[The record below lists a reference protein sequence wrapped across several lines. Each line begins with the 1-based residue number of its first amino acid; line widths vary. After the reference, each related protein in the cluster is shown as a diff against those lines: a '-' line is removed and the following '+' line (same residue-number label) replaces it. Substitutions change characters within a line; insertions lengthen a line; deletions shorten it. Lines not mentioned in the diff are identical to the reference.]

1 MKNKK
6 LVVQEPQ
13 EDSPVAQHDV
23 SNSSAP
29 QEQHQ
34 VGENVR
40 GQVTQVYNHGKDLER
55 ETAIGLWESV
65 IIYFTAGTYL
75 IHVEEDNP
83 HEPEHKELLFSLN
96 SSGV

>member
-1 MKNKK
+1 MKINNRSNSSS
-6 LVVQEPQ
+6 
-13 EDSPVAQHDV
+13 DSPVAQHNV
-23 SNSSAP
+23 SSSSAQ

-65 IIYFTAGTYL
+65 IIYLTAATYL
-75 IHVEEDNP
+75 IHVEERNP
-83 HEPEHKELLFSLN
+83 HEPEHEKLLFSLKA
-96 SSGV
+96 SGV